1 MIQKSS
7 STFTPLSA
15 IPAEVASRLLVDL
28 PSVRAIRRAES
39 LHQRTVGATIASA
52 LLFVAAL
59 INGAAAFLDPLA
71 GFLTVALVCPLL
83 LYQAHRSSTEITEIT
98 EIKNWILCQGPVR
111 PHSIAWLREL
121 EAAQDNDTA
130 RALLRSPK
138 SEADVSYIR
147 DALACS

>member
-7 STFTPLSA
+7 RTFTPLSA
-15 IPAEVASRLLVDL
+15 IPAEVASRLLADL

-83 LYQAHRSSTEITEIT
+83 LYQAHRSSTEITEI
-98 EIKNWILCQGPVR
+98 KNWILCQGPVR
-111 PHSIAWLREL
+111 PDSIAWLREL

>member
-1 MIQKSS
+1 MTLNASAPAS
-7 STFTPLSA
+7 FPHLPA
-15 IPAEVASRLLVDL
+15 IPAEVASRLLADL
-28 PSVRAIRRAES
+28 PSVCAIRRAES

-83 LYQAHRSSTEITEIT
+83 LYQAHRSSTEITEI
-98 EIKNWILCQGPVR
+98 KNWILCQGPVR
-111 PHSIAWLREL
+111 PDSIAWLREL

-130 RALLRSPK
+130 RALLRSLK

-147 DALACS
+147 DALG